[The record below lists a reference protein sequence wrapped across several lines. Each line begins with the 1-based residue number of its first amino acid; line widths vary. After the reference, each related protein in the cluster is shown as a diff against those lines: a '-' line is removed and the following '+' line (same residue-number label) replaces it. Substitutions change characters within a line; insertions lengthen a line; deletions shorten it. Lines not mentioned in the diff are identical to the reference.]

1 MYFSSVQ
8 VVTYCNNF
16 PNAWWCHFSRNELY
30 ELPLILSACPL
41 WLLLGS
47 LFLSVGILYSDHMK
61 SGLVNEPVWPVTST
75 ITEFIFIP
83 RRQQKPSSS
92 EMMMP
97 FQTTH
102 SCRRKAIVQ
111 SRESN
116 HSHSSRMGY
125 RIFRYCEVH
134 KFSRFSHFIHNR
146 DKDFGPIFIRVRFR
160 RILRSSLFAFLLR
173 SKLSGQAGDSHFKDD
188 ER

>member
-1 MYFSSVQ
+1 
-8 VVTYCNNF
+8 
-16 PNAWWCHFSRNELY
+16 
-30 ELPLILSACPL
+30 
-41 WLLLGS
+41 
-47 LFLSVGILYSDHMK
+47 MK

-102 SCRRKAIVQ
+102 SGRRKAIVQ

-146 DKDFGPIFIRVRFR
+146 DKDFGSIFIRVRFR

-188 ER
+188 ERWALLASYNTVTRITSDPTSLSRELFTISSVRGECMRD

>member
-1 MYFSSVQ
+1 
-8 VVTYCNNF
+8 
-16 PNAWWCHFSRNELY
+16 
-30 ELPLILSACPL
+30 
-41 WLLLGS
+41 
-47 LFLSVGILYSDHMK
+47 
-61 SGLVNEPVWPVTST
+61 
-75 ITEFIFIP
+75 
-83 RRQQKPSSS
+83 
-92 EMMMP
+92 MMMP

-102 SCRRKAIVQ
+102 SGRRKAIVQ

-173 SKLSGQAGDSHFKDD
+173 IKLSGQAGDSHFKDD
-188 ER
+188 ERWALLASYNTVTRITSDPTSLSRELFTISSVRGECMRDYKAYSFDRWKLCQEHLYVPSPSVWRLQSRLHWTILHWRKIKTAKSHRVTHYCV